1 MENIFYTYTL
11 TGIDSYV
18 TLGHSN
24 AMDPTAEIC
33 EQKEGMQVCARTHT
47 HTHTQGHTSKWH
59 QDWDQIYL
67 ATSFLRLSFFCRP
80 EQRKAQEDKEVQ
92 RKSYCFFE
100 VICGGVN
107 CYLNVMLFTLWVT
120 VHMPAGM
127 ANNDLS
133 PCENGAH
140 VLGESLLCYFFIWKK
155 LTSPFR
161 ATQA

>member
-59 QDWDQIYL
+59 QD
-67 ATSFLRLSFFCRP
+67 
-80 EQRKAQEDKEVQ
+80 
-92 RKSYCFFE
+92 
-100 VICGGVN
+100 
-107 CYLNVMLFTLWVT
+107 
-120 VHMPAGM
+120 
-127 ANNDLS
+127 
-133 PCENGAH
+133 
-140 VLGESLLCYFFIWKK
+140 
-155 LTSPFR
+155 
-161 ATQA
+161 